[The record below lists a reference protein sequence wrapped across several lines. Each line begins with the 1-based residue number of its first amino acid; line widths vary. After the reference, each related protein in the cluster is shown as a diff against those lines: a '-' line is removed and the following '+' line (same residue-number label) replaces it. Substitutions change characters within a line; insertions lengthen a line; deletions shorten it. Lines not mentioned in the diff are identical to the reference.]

1 MAIPQDARHIA
12 NQAGDFV
19 PQHQNNWVIEIAG
32 LDGDDKDLIV
42 LSLVSSALPPEANN
56 IIELPYGNETR
67 KVAGKAVFEDVPL
80 IVRDYVDRDVRGAL
94 IRWRRQ
100 VYDARTGNVGLPSE
114 YKKTAEMILQ
124 ASNGTQFRAVQMIG
138 IWPSALNPGVVD
150 MASADPVQIEM
161 TLTYDRSVWNL

>member
-19 PQHQNNWVIEIAG
+19 PQHQNNWLVEIAG
-32 LDGDDKDLIV
+32 LEGDDKDLIV
-42 LSLVSSALPPEANN
+42 LSLVSSNLPTEANN
-56 IIELPYGNETR
+56 IIELPYGNEIR
-67 KVAGKAVFEDVPL
+67 KVAGKATFEDIPL

-94 IRWRRQ
+94 VRWRRQ
-100 VYDARTGNVGLPSE
+100 VYDTRTGNVGLPSE

-124 ASNGTQFRAVQMIG
+124 ATNGTQLRTVRLIG
-138 IWPSALNPGVVD
+138 VWPSTMNPGALD

-161 TLTYDRSVWNL
+161 TLTYDRAEWLI